1 MERSPEAAYFEEQK
15 IRDNKI
21 FYLAFV
27 AGVGLIGFF
36 GYAIFRQIV
45 LGEPF
50 GDRPMGDTTLVIV
63 GGLYVLLGFV
73 FLYMFFRGSLTTE
86 VRPSGLFV
94 RYFPF
99 HTRFQQIP
107 LDGIRS
113 CEART
118 YRPIREYGGW
128 GIRMGVGKKAY
139 NVSGNRGV
147 ELAYEAGRKLLIG
160 SKKAEQLAAAIDSI
174 RRR

>member
-1 MERSPEAAYFEEQK
+1 MQRSSDAVYFEEQP
-15 IRDNKI
+15 IRSNKL
-21 FYLAFV
+21 FYLAAV
-27 AGVGLIGFF
+27 AGVGLIVFF
-36 GYAIFRQIV
+36 GYAIFEQLV
-45 LGEPF
+45 AGKPF
-50 GDRPMGDTTLVIV
+50 GDRPMGDTALAIV
-63 GGLYVLLGFV
+63 GGLYVLLGV
-73 FLYMFFRGSLTTE
+73 AFLFLFFRCELVTE

-107 LDGIRS
+107 LDGVRS

-139 NVSGNRGV
+139 NVSGSRGV
-147 ELAYEAGRKLLIG
+147 ELVYEGGNKLLIG
-160 SKKAEQLAAAIDSI
+160 SKKADQLASAIDSI